1 MCLPTNDLRFVQL
14 PRPLRERIFGR
25 ATAKPSPYG
34 RVGRGQIFRI
44 GTSTADWKVEYKNSD
59 ENPNN
64 PRQRVGVWGKTP
76 RYSER
81 SEELQDLANIV
92 CRPEFISGSY
102 QCGITLQSGKMLNQV
117 QHDIIFLSLRRGI
130 KGEVTS

>member
-44 GTSTADWKVEYKNSD
+44 GTSTTDWKVEYKNSD
-59 ENPNN
+59 ESPNN
-64 PRQRVGVWGKTP
+64 PKQGQGDVATFASPYDSSAKA
-76 RYSER
+76 Y
-81 SEELQDLANIV
+81 
-92 CRPEFISGSY
+92 EFH
-102 QCGITLQSGKMLNQV
+102 MLT
-117 QHDIIFLSLRRGI
+117 IR
-130 KGEVTS
+130 